1 GPLQIVFSALTNI
14 DGIIQF
20 GSLYELVSSF
30 GIMNGAQVGKTLD
43 NGIYV
48 LIVHFS
54 WIAIFTILFLIY
66 LLFKKTLVENKI
78 KKFSRNSPILLP
90 LFFVPLSLMFTGAIF
105 SPEYIFAV
113 ITPFLASKVAN

>member
-1 GPLQIVFSALTNI
+1 
-14 DGIIQF
+14 
-20 GSLYELVSSF
+20 
-30 GIMNGAQVGKTLD
+30 
-43 NGIYV
+43 
-48 LIVHFS
+48 
-54 WIAIFTILFLIY
+54 LIY